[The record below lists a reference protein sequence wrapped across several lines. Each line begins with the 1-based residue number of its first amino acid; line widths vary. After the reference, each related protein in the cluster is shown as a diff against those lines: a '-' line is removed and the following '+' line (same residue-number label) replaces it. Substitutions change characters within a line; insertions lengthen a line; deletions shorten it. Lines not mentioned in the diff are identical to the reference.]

1 LNLNTSRAAKRGRL
15 VAIAAT
21 LALVSPLA
29 ACAADAPAADNGEVG
44 GEIRYQTYQGPD
56 QVAVWDEQWI
66 DLEERTGVSVVTETV
81 PNAEQS
87 QRLLTQAASGD
98 LPDVAMIS
106 ARFFNALAS
115 RGLLEPLSEEN
126 LPGVDFDDLQ
136 PVLLE
141 AYQYDGVQYGVP
153 TDLDTGLLFYNKDI
167 FDAAGQEYPNPDW
180 TWEEFQQVAAELTV
194 GEGAGKQFGADI
206 SGAGNWGVI
215 EAVAAS
221 YGGSLFDQAAGV
233 PTVDAGGGRAA
244 VELFD
249 QMLRVDQST
258 PAPGTENAQIGNGQI
273 AMGIYGP
280 WAAYYYLNGVDF
292 AWDVTTLPQGD
303 QSATFGWGSV
313 LVVFSDSENKASA
326 LAFVENFLSEEL
338 QTQRAVDWAWTPPS
352 ISLLEDPAF
361 GESDALAMTA
371 EQKLVVAAALEN
383 AVPPVILQDQP
394 RGEQVLQEVLSEMA
408 AGSIDAEQAI
418 QRLTEGWAPLIAE

>member
-1 LNLNTSRAAKRGRL
+1 LNLNTHAVGRRGRL
-15 VAIAAT
+15 VAIAAS
-21 LALVSPLA
+21 LALVAPLA
-29 ACAADAPAADNGEVG
+29 ACAAEAPAVDAGEVG

-56 QVAVWDEQWI
+56 QVAVWDEQWL
-66 DLEERTGVSVVTETV
+66 DLEERTGISVVTETV

-115 RGLLEPLSEEN
+115 RGLLEPLTEEN
-126 LPGVDFDDLQ
+126 LPGIDFDDLQ
-136 PVLLE
+136 PVLRE
-141 AYQYDGVQYGVP
+141 AYQYDGVQYGLP
-153 TDLDTGLLFYNKDI
+153 TDLDTGLLFYNKEI
-167 FDAAGQEYPNPDW
+167 FDAAGQDYPNPEW
-180 TWEEFQQVAAELTV
+180 TWEEFQKVAADLTV

-221 YGGSLFDQAAGV
+221 YGGSMFDQEAGV
-233 PTVDAGGGRAA
+233 PSVDVGGGREA

-292 AWDVTTLPQGD
+292 EWDVTTLPQGD
-303 QSATFGWGSV
+303 QAATFGWGSV
-313 LVVFSDSENKASA
+313 LVVFADSENKASA

-361 GESDALAMTA
+361 GESEALAMTS

-408 AGSIDAEQAI
+408 AGAIDAEEAI
-418 QRLTEGWAPLIAE
+418 RRLTEGWTPLIAQ